1 MGMFCYQC
9 QESAGNTGCTVKGVC
24 GKDEETSNL
33 QDLLIYQLKGISYL
47 AGIAGENGVD
57 HDQADHFVMD
67 HLFTTI
73 TNTNFDADKV
83 QEIITRGFGVRDH
96 LMQVLT
102 SKDLIDKESEDLPDA
117 VTWGGGTDGRS
128 RESLLEKAVQV
139 GIRTADNEDI
149 RSLQQLVVIGLKGMA
164 AYAHHASVLGY
175 EDKEIFTFM
184 HRALAATL
192 EESPAVDDLISLVME
207 TGKVAVTTLA
217 LLDRAN
223 TEKFGIPEP
232 TQVNIGTRD
241 RPGIL
246 VSGHDLR
253 DLEELLEQTRGSG
266 VDVYTHGEM
275 LPAHAYPAFK
285 QFDNLVG
292 NYGNSWW
299 MQPSE
304 FEKFNGPIVMTT
316 NCLVTPKPTYQDR
329 VFTTNIVAYPGL
341 NHIPD
346 RNEDGMGTKDF
357 TQVIDLAKQTKP
369 PVAIE
374 SGTIPIGFAHDTILS
389 VADIVI
395 GAVKSGAIK
404 RFFVM
409 AGCDGRM
416 KDRTYF
422 EDVAK
427 SIPEDTVILTA
438 GCAKYRYNKLCLGE
452 IGGIPRVI
460 DAGQCNDSYSLAVV
474 ALKLAEAFGVD
485 SINDLPISFDIAWY
499 EQKAVTVLLALLHLG
514 VKGIRLGPTLPAF
527 LSPNVVKVLVENFD
541 IKPTGSVEEDIRNMM
556 DGN

>member
-9 QESAGNTGCTVKGVC
+9 QEAAGNTGCTVKGVC
-24 GKDEETSNL
+24 GKDEETANL

-47 AGIAGENGVD
+47 AHIAEKNGLD
-57 HDQADHFVMD
+57 HDEADHFVMD
-67 HLFTTI
+67 NLFTTI
-73 TNTNFDADKV
+73 TNTNFDADRIHG
-83 QEIITRGFGVRDH
+83 IIVEGYGVRDD
-96 LMQVLT
+96 LMNELT
-102 SKDLIDKESEDLPDA
+102 SKGIVELDNDGLPDA
-117 VTWGGGTDGRS
+117 ATWTGSDDRAS
-128 RESLLEKAVQV
+128 NLEKAAQV
-139 GIRTADNEDI
+139 GILVTDNEDI
-149 RSLQQLVVIGLKGMA
+149 RSLHQLVVLGLKGMA

-175 EDKEIFTFM
+175 EDKEIFSFM

-192 EESPAVDDLISLVME
+192 DESPVVDDLIALVLE
-207 TGKVAVTTLA
+207 TGKVAVTTMA
-217 LLDRAN
+217 LLDKAN
-223 TEKFGIPEP
+223 TEKYGVPEP
-232 TQVNIGTRD
+232 TNVSIGTRD
-241 RPGIL
+241 KPGIL

-253 DLEELLEQTRGSG
+253 DLDELLEQTKGTG

-275 LPAHAYPAFK
+275 LPANAYPHFK
-285 QFDNLVG
+285 QYDNLVG

-304 FEKFNGPIVMTT
+304 FEQFNGPVVMTT
-316 NCLVTPKPTYQDR
+316 NCLVSPKSTYQDR
-329 VFTTNIVAYPGL
+329 VYTTNMAAYPGL

-346 RNEDGMGTKDF
+346 REGNGSKDYS
-357 TQVIDLAKQTKP
+357 QIIEHAKQTKP
-369 PVAIE
+369 PIAIE
-374 SGTIPIGFAHDTILS
+374 SGTIPIGFAHNTILS
-389 VADIVI
+389 VADTVI
-395 GAVKSGAIK
+395 DAVKSGAIK

-416 KDRTYF
+416 KNRTYY

-427 SIPEDTVILTA
+427 GIPDDTVILTA
-438 GCAKYRYNKLCLGE
+438 GCAKYRYNKLGLGD

-474 ALKLAEAFGVD
+474 AMKLAEAFGVD
-485 SINDLPISFDIAWY
+485 SVNDLPISFDIAWY

-527 LSPNVVKVLVENFD
+527 LSPNVAKVLVENFD
-541 IKPTGSVEEDIRNMM
+541 IKPIGSVDEDIRNMM